1 MLSIGRF
8 NERDAL
14 NNLFCTLDKMV
25 FDICLKMISNRHE
38 AEDAKQ
44 DILVCIFRN
53 LETCSDENKLEN
65 WVSSISRNMC
75 INFIIKKNNL
85 CSKAELI
92 RLSENQWLSEQI
104 PDTVF
109 TDALD
114 LIISDEN
121 LKELKAAIQLL
132 SPVQK
137 AVIELKYFN
146 NMTNREI
153 AEFMDKTD
161 INIRVTIHNAEKK
174 LRNILNNNNL
184 ELTI

>member
-25 FDICLKMISNRHE
+25 FDICLKIISNRHE

-65 WVSSISRNMC
+65 WVSSISRNLC
-75 INFIIKKNNL
+75 INYIKKKNL
-85 CSKAELI
+85 NSKAKLI
-92 RLSENQWLSEQI
+92 SISENQWLCEQI

-137 AVIELKYFN
+137 AVIELKYFS

-153 AEFMDKTD
+153 AEFMDKKD